1 MASVDWLKLKGAI
14 EAKAKLR
21 HCETDVRKR
30 SKHSNKDI
38 DTSRTYLNE
47 AFGAFAEVPDG
58 YKRACEK
65 YDAYIAELDAK
76 PGANKR
82 KDRVTLVGLEVPQPK
97 GMDDAQAREWFAKV
111 YGIFED
117 MYGAA
122 LIGGAA
128 HFDEV
133 HRYKDTVT
141 GEWTESRPHLHM
153 YVVPDVGGKLH
164 AKSFTARKNMVR
176 ANNAVERMTEDDYP
190 GFKFQTGEKRK
201 SRKTVEEL
209 KNESAVLEAAE
220 QAEKEA
226 QAEVQRQSRE
236 ILEKAARSSLE
247 TKAKARRTAQ
257 DVMAQA
263 EAREKKAREMYAE
276 ASQALQKA
284 SETLEAVQSTLKE
297 AEAAKEAQSASD
309 SAKLQRALQFM
320 EGIKLSKAGT
330 TARKSFETREIMQG
344 HTGKTARNRQE
355 ISARAEGLSCRI
367 AGQRR
372 SHPQAG
378 YEHEG

>member
-226 QAEVQRQSRE
+226 QAE
-236 ILEKAARSSLE
+236 
-247 TKAKARRTAQ
+247 
-257 DVMAQA
+257 
-263 EAREKKAREMYAE
+263 AREKKAREMYAE

-344 HTGKTARNRQE
+344 HAGKTARNRQE
-355 ISARAEGLSCRI
+355 ISARAEGLSRRI